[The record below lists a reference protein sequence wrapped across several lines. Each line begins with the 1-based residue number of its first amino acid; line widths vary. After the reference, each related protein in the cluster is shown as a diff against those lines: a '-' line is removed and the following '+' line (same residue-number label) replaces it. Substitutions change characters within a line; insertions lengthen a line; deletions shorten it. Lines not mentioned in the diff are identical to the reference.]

1 MQLNWSKQT
10 IKTNTL
16 VINSCQSIMIM
27 RKESQMREKWEM
39 RINESKMREGA
50 YLKEFGIYLAVR
62 GLNLLLK

>member
-1 MQLNWSKQT
+1 
-10 IKTNTL
+10 
-16 VINSCQSIMIM
+16 
-27 RKESQMREKWEM
+27 MREKWEM